1 MELDEEMKLN
11 SICPAVKKF
20 FEQKYDPMNFSS
32 NDQNLMKEFL
42 LDIYKETK
50 NGSIFQKL
58 VDIWLVNP
66 ILKEI
71 KVRTNAGYTNM
82 SYSINTLLGDAVLI
96 VYQLEDLLNKEN
108 ELTVALMNQRNVLI
122 IIRDQ
127 NFDLIDYLYLK
138 LSDKKG
144 IFFNFYFLKY

>member
-1 MELDEEMKLN
+1 
-11 SICPAVKKF
+11 
-20 FEQKYDPMNFSS
+20 MNFSS

-82 SYSINTLLGDAVLI
+82 SYLMNTLRDAVLI

-138 LSDKKG
+138 LSYEKG
-144 IFFNFYFLKY
+144 IF